1 MLRAFGL
8 TNIGCVRRNN
18 EDIFKLADDIGLYVV
33 ADGMGGAQAGETAA
47 SLAAEAVVE
56 HFRQAPERSIAALRC
71 AFDQAHRQVLDAAAH
86 DNSLRGMGSTV
97 VAALC
102 DHESLFLANVGD
114 SRAYVF
120 NGRTCEYITSD
131 QTWVNEVGRRLGLSA
146 VQLKEHPMRHVL
158 TVALGSEGNFRVN
171 SATLPLKAETC
182 ILLCTDG
189 LHGVVADT
197 DIADIMMRRSPSDWK
212 CHLLVEAAREAGG
225 PDNITV
231 VVLQNGG

>member
-1 MLRAFGL
+1 
-8 TNIGCVRRNN
+8 
-18 EDIFKLADDIGLYVV
+18 
-33 ADGMGGAQAGETAA
+33 
-47 SLAAEAVVE
+47 
-56 HFRQAPERSIAALRC
+56 
-71 AFDQAHRQVLDAAAH
+71 
-86 DNSLRGMGSTV
+86 
-97 VAALC
+97 
-102 DHESLFLANVGD
+102 
-114 SRAYVF
+114 
-120 NGRTCEYITSD
+120 
-131 QTWVNEVGRRLGLSA
+131 
-146 VQLKEHPMRHVL
+146 MRHVL